1 MLKKL
6 AVGVL
11 ACSLTILPGC
21 AKSVI
26 PDIKAEHYPQCVRPF
41 QDLETAEKAAQKKA
55 AAAGLVGLGVGFGA
69 GLASGDW
76 KTAIA
81 LGLTLAT
88 VSAIGT
94 YSFASIDQKME
105 EEKRFATIRATA
117 DANLGSYN
125 RFQMYCYESML
136 CYLREFDN
144 LQNAY
149 RAGTIT
155 KPEYTEKFKEI
166 RDAMAVLGKSIG
178 AVDKNLK
185 KVDGEF
191 VAMMN
196 KSGVKPRKARVS
208 HARRAPKTT
217 RALVKRIESN
227 NRSLQKEQKMLA
239 GLASESASTDGAKLK
254 KQSMTT
260 INKQYDS
267 RFVASGNQ
275 LDNLR
280 EANTQ
285 ALDIMDQA
293 ALEAGI
299 DMV

>member
-1 MLKKL
+1 MANKAAIGLL
-6 AVGVL
+6 V
-11 ACSLTILPGC
+11 CSLTILPAC
-21 AKSVI
+21 AKSVV

-41 QDLETAEKAAQKKA
+41 QDLQAAEEAAQKKA
-55 AAAGLVGLGVGFGA
+55 AAAGVVGFTAGFGA
-69 GLASGDW
+69 SLLSGDIKKALVVGLAVGM
-76 KTAIA
+76 
-81 LGLTLAT
+81 
-88 VSAIGT
+88 VSAVGA

-117 DANLGSYN
+117 DANLSSYN
-125 RFQMYCYESML
+125 RFQMYCYEAML

-149 RAGTIT
+149 RAGTVT

-166 RDAMAVLGKSIG
+166 RGAMVVLGKSIG
-178 AVDKNLK
+178 TVDKNLK

-191 VAMMN
+191 VEMMN
-196 KSGVKPRKARVS
+196 KSGVKPRKAKV
-208 HARRAPKTT
+208 ARAQRAPKNT
-217 RALVKRIESN
+217 RELVRRIERN
-227 NRSLQKEQKMLA
+227 NKSLQREQGRLA
-239 GLASESASTDGAKLK
+239 NLANKSATTDGAKLK
-254 KQSMTT
+254 KQGMRT
-260 INKQYDS
+260 INSQYDS
-267 RFVASGNQ
+267 RFVASSTQ

-285 ALDIMDQA
+285 ALSIMDQA